1 MFSRRWFLSALSSVP
16 FLGSLRPL
24 AAGLNDRDFFAELG
38 VRPII
43 NAAGTS
49 TALTGNLML
58 PEAIRAWEYG
68 TRQFVNLD
76 ELHDAVGRRIA
87 SLVGSE
93 AALVSA
99 GAASALTLGT
109 AACMTGT
116 NQDFVRQ
123 IPDTSGM
130 PNQVIIQKSHRF
142 SYDHAV
148 RNCVVRM
155 IEIETAEELAGAV
168 NSRTAMMLFLNVGE
182 PKGQITAVEFARLGK
197 KHGIPTFIDCAA
209 DVPPVE
215 NLFKFL
221 KMGYDLVTFSGGK
234 AMRGP
239 QSTGLLLGRKD
250 LIAAAR
256 LNGLPH
262 ANTIGR
268 GMKVNKE
275 EVLAMMVALES
286 YLQRDHNGDWREW
299 ERQVEVVAKRVEK
312 VPGVHA
318 TRFVPEIANRSLQ
331 LHIGWDP
338 RQVRVHRDRVLD
350 QLRAGEPP
358 IEARPWE
365 AEELEVL
372 VWTLQPGEAGIVGR
386 RIAEILQTASI
397 KEA

>member
-1 MFSRRWFLSALSSVP
+1 MLTRRWFLSTFPSVP

-24 AAGLNDRDFFAELG
+24 EGSLNKRDFFAELG
-38 VRPII
+38 VQPII

-49 TALTGNLML
+49 TVLSGNLML
-58 PEAIRAWEYG
+58 PEAMRAWEYASR
-68 TRQFVNLD
+68 TFVNLD
-76 ELHDAVGRRIA
+76 ELHNAVGRRIA
-87 SLVGSE
+87 ALVGSE

-116 NQDFVRQ
+116 NQNFIHRL
-123 IPDTSGM
+123 PDTSGM
-130 PNQVIIQKSHRF
+130 PDEVIIQKSHRF

-148 RNCVVRM
+148 RNCGVRM
-155 IEIETAEELAGAV
+155 IEIETAQELAGAV
-168 NSRTAMMLFLNVGE
+168 NSQTAMMLFLNVAE
-182 PKGQITAVEFARLGK
+182 PKGRINSAEFARLGK
-197 KHGIPTFIDCAA
+197 KHAIPTFIDCAA

-262 ANTIGR
+262 ANSIGR

-275 EVLAMMVALES
+275 EMLAMMVALES
-286 YLQRDHNGDWREW
+286 YLQRDHEGDWRDW
-299 ERQVEVVAKRVEK
+299 ERQVELIAKRVEK
-312 VPGVHA
+312 VTGARA
-318 TRFVPEIANRSLQ
+318 TRFVPEITNRSPQ
-331 LHIGWDP
+331 LHIGWDEDSIKIG
-338 RQVRVHRDRVLD
+338 RN
-350 QLRAGEPP
+350 QLLEELRKGNPP

-365 AEELEVL
+365 EKELEIL
-372 VWTLQPGEAGIVGR
+372 VWTLQPGEAEIVGE
-386 RIAEILQTASI
+386 RIARLLS
-397 KEA
+397 

>member
-1 MFSRRWFLSALSSVP
+1 MLTRRWFLTALSSVP
-16 FLGSLRPL
+16 FLGNIRPL
-24 AAGLNDRDFFAELG
+24 AGGLNERDFFSELG

-58 PEAIRAWEYG
+58 PEAIRAWEYA
-68 TRQFVNLD
+68 TRKFVNLD
-76 ELHDAVGRRIA
+76 ELHDAIGQKIA

-109 AACMTGT
+109 AACMTGL
-116 NQDFVRQ
+116 NQDFIRQ
-123 IPDTSGM
+123 LPDTWGM
-130 PNQVIIQKSHRF
+130 KDEVIIQKSHRF

-148 RNCVVRM
+148 RNCGVRM
-155 IEIETAEELAGAV
+155 IEIETAEELAEAV

-182 PKGQITAVEFARLGK
+182 PRGQISAAEFARLGK
-197 KHGIPTFIDCAA
+197 KHSTPTFIDCAA
-209 DVPPVE
+209 DVPPVD

-221 KMGYDLVTFSGGK
+221 KMGYDLATFSGGK

-275 EVLAMMVALES
+275 EMLAMMVALES
-286 YLQRDHNGDWREW
+286 YLQRDHGDDWRKW
-299 ERQVEVVAKRVEK
+299 ERQVESIARRVEK

-318 TRFVPEIANRSLQ
+318 TRFVPEIANRSPQ
-331 LHIGWDP
+331 LHIGWD
-338 RQVRVHRDRVLD
+338 QDKIKINRDKVLEA
-350 QLRAGEPP
+350 LRTGAPP

-365 AEELEVL
+365 EKELEVL
-372 VWTLQPGEAGIVGR
+372 VWTLQPGEAEIVGE
-386 RIAEILQTASI
+386 RIAQLLT
-397 KEA
+397 

>member
-1 MFSRRWFLSALSSVP
+1 MPTRRWFLTALSGVP
-16 FLGSLRPL
+16 FLGSPRPL
-24 AAGLNDRDFFAELG
+24 AAELNDRDFFAELG

-58 PEAIRAWEYG
+58 PEAMRAWEYA

-116 NQDFVRQ
+116 NQDLIRQ
-123 IPDTSGM
+123 IPNTSGM
-130 PNQVIIQKSHRF
+130 PDQVIIQKSHRF

-148 RNCVVRM
+148 RNCGVRM

-168 NSRTAMMLFLNVGE
+168 NSQTAMMLFLNVAE

-197 KHGIPTFIDCAA
+197 KHAVPTFIDCAA
-209 DVPPVE
+209 DVPPVD

-221 KMGYDLVTFSGGK
+221 KVGYDLVTFSGGK

-262 ANTIGR
+262 ADSIGR

-275 EVLAMMVALES
+275 EMLAMMAALES
-286 YLQRDHNGDWREW
+286 YLQRDHKGDWQEW
-299 ERQVEVVAKRVEK
+299 ERQVELIAKRVEK
-312 VPGVHA
+312 VPGVRA
-318 TRFVPEIANRSLQ
+318 TRFVPPIANHSPQ
-331 LHIGWDP
+331 LHIGWDQDKIKIN
-338 RQVRVHRDRVLD
+338 RDQVLEE
-350 QLRAGEPP
+350 LRSGAPP

-365 AEELEVL
+365 EKELEVL
-372 VWTLQPGEAGIVGR
+372 VWTLQSGEAEIIGE
-386 RIAEILQTASI
+386 RIAQLLS
-397 KEA
+397 

>member
-1 MFSRRWFLSALSSVP
+1 MFSRRWFLTALSSVP

-24 AAGLNDRDFFAELG
+24 AGGINDRDFFAELG

-58 PEAIRAWEYG
+58 PEAIRAWEYA
-68 TRQFVNLD
+68 TQAFVNLD
-76 ELHDAVGRRIA
+76 ELHDAVGKRIA

-109 AACMTGT
+109 AACMTGS
-116 NQDFVRQ
+116 NQDLIRQ
-123 IPDTSGM
+123 IPDTWGM
-130 PNQVIIQKSHRF
+130 PDEVIIQKSHRF

-148 RNCVVRM
+148 RNCGVRM
-155 IEIETAEELAGAV
+155 IEVETAEELAEAV
-168 NSRTAMMLFLNVGE
+168 NSRTAMLLFLNVGE
-182 PKGQITAVEFARLGK
+182 PKGQIDAAEFAELGK
-197 KHGIPTFIDCAA
+197 KHAIPTFIDCAA
-209 DVPPVE
+209 DVPPVD

-250 LIAAAR
+250 LVAAAR

-262 ANTIGR
+262 ANSIGR

-275 EVLAMMVALES
+275 EMLAMMVALES
-286 YLQRDHNGDWREW
+286 YLQRDHKGDWREW
-299 ERQVEVVAKRVEK
+299 ERQVELIANRVEK

-318 TRFVPEIANRSLQ
+318 TRFVPEIANRAPQ
-331 LHIGWDP
+331 LHIGWD
-338 RQVRVHRDRVLD
+338 QDKIKINRDQALEK
-350 QLRAGEPP
+350 LRTGAPP

-365 AEELEVL
+365 EKELEVL
-372 VWTLQPGEAGIVGR
+372 VWTLQPGEAEIVGE
-386 RIAEILQTASI
+386 RIAQLLT
-397 KEA
+397 

>member
-24 AAGLNDRDFFAELG
+24 TGGLNDRDFFAELG

-68 TRQFVNLD
+68 TRHFVNLD
-76 ELHDAVGRRIA
+76 ELHDAVGKRIA

-109 AACMTGT
+109 AACMTGS
-116 NQDFVRQ
+116 NQDLIRQ
-123 IPDTSGM
+123 IPDTWGM
-130 PNQVIIQKSHRF
+130 PDEVIIQKSHRF

-148 RNCVVRM
+148 RNCGVRM
-155 IEIETAEELAGAV
+155 IEIETAEELAEAV
-168 NSRTAMMLFLNVGE
+168 NSRTAMLLFLNVGE
-182 PKGQITAVEFARLGK
+182 PKGQIDAAEFAGLGK
-197 KHGIPTFIDCAA
+197 KHAIPTFIDCAA
-209 DVPPVE
+209 DVPPVG

-239 QSTGLLLGRKD
+239 QSTGLLLGRVD

-262 ANTIGR
+262 ANSIGR

-275 EVLAMMVALES
+275 EMLAMMVALES
-286 YLQRDHNGDWREW
+286 YLQRDHKGDWREW
-299 ERQVEVVAKRVEK
+299 ERQVELIAKRVEK

-318 TRFVPEIANRSLQ
+318 TRFVPPIANHSPQ
-331 LHIGWDP
+331 LHIGWDQHKIKINCA
-338 RQVRVHRDRVLD
+338 QVLEE
-350 QLRAGEPP
+350 LRTGAPP
-358 IEARPWE
+358 IAARPWKE
-365 AEELEVL
+365 KELAVL
-372 VWTLQPGEAGIVGR
+372 VWTLQPGEAEIVGE
-386 RIAEILQTASI
+386 RIAQLLS
-397 KEA
+397 

>member
-1 MFSRRWFLSALSSVP
+1 MLTRRWFLTALSSVP

-24 AAGLNDRDFFAELG
+24 AGRINDRDFFAELG

-58 PEAIRAWEYG
+58 PEAIRAWEYA

-76 ELHDAVGRRIA
+76 ELHDAVGKRIA

-109 AACMTGT
+109 AACMTGS
-116 NQDFVRQ
+116 NPDLIRR
-123 IPDTSGM
+123 IPDTWGM
-130 PNQVIIQKSHRF
+130 PDEVIIQKSHRF

-148 RNCVVRM
+148 RNCGVRM
-155 IEIETAEELAGAV
+155 IEIETEKELAEAV
-168 NSRTAMMLFLNVGE
+168 NSRTAMLLFLNVAE
-182 PKGQITAVEFARLGK
+182 PRGQITAGEFARLGK
-197 KHGIPTFIDCAA
+197 KHAIPTFIDCAA
-209 DVPPVE
+209 DVPPVD

-250 LIAAAR
+250 LIGAAR

-275 EVLAMMVALES
+275 EMLAMMVALES
-286 YLQRDHNGDWREW
+286 YLQRDHRGDWREW
-299 ERQVEVVAKRVEK
+299 EHQVELISKRVEK
-312 VPGVHA
+312 IPGVRA
-318 TRFVPEIANRSLQ
+318 TRFVPEIANRSPQ
-331 LHIGWDP
+331 LHIGWD
-338 RQVRVHRDRVLD
+338 QDKVRVDRDQVL
-350 QLRAGEPP
+350 QKLRTEDPP

-365 AEELEVL
+365 EKELEVL
-372 VWTLQPGEAGIVGR
+372 VWTLQPGEAEIVGD
-386 RIAEILQTASI
+386 RIAQLLS
-397 KEA
+397 

>member
-1 MFSRRWFLSALSSVP
+1 MPTRRWFLTTLSTVP
-16 FLGSLRPL
+16 FLGNLRPL
-24 AAGLNDRDFFAELG
+24 AGALNDRDYFAELG

-58 PEAIRAWEYG
+58 PEAIRAWEYA
-68 TRQFVNLD
+68 TRKFVNLD
-76 ELHDAVGRRIA
+76 ELHDAIGERIA
-87 SLVGSE
+87 SLVRSE

-109 AACMTGT
+109 AACMTGS
-116 NQDFVRQ
+116 NQDFIRQ
-123 IPDTSGM
+123 LPDTWGM
-130 PNQVIIQKSHRF
+130 PDEVIIQKSHRF

-148 RNCVVRM
+148 RNCGVRM
-155 IEIETAEELAGAV
+155 IEIETAEELGETV
-168 NSRTAMMLFLNVGE
+168 SSRTAMMLFLNVAE
-182 PKGQITAVEFARLGK
+182 PKGQINAAQFAKLGK
-197 KHGIPTFIDCAA
+197 KHAIPTFIDCAA
-209 DVPPVE
+209 DVPPID

-275 EVLAMMVALES
+275 EMLAMMVALES
-286 YLQRDHNGDWREW
+286 YLKRDHEGDWREW
-299 ERQVEVVAKRVEK
+299 ERRVGLIAERVEK

-318 TRFVPEIANRSLQ
+318 TRFVPEIANRSPQ
-331 LHIGWDP
+331 LHIGWD
-338 RQVRVHRDRVLD
+338 RDKVKVDRDQVLKGLRV
-350 QLRAGEPP
+350 GNPP

-365 AEELEVL
+365 EKELEVL
-372 VWTLQPGEAGIVGR
+372 VWDAAARGSRNYR
-386 RIAEILQTASI
+386 RTNRGSC
-397 KEA
+397 